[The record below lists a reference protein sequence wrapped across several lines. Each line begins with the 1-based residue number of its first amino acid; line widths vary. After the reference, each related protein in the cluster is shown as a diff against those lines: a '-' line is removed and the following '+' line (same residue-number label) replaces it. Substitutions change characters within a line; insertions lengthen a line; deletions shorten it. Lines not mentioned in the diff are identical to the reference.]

1 MKRWMGRLVLLAV
14 LGVVGFYLWRWLF
27 PDPELEIRRRVQE
40 VAQLASFAN
49 NEGPLAKAANAH
61 KLTTYFSLDATV
73 VVEGSGQPQIR
84 ISGQQ
89 ELLQTA
95 LAARQNLAS
104 LKVEFLDVTV
114 ALSNAKQ
121 AAQVNLTARARVPGE
136 RDELIAELNFFFK
149 KIEGDWLITRVET
162 VRTLSGQARP
172 AGSPPGA

>member
-1 MKRWMGRLVLLAV
+1 MKRWTGRLILLGV
-14 LGVVGFYLWRWLF
+14 LGIAAFYLWRWWF
-27 PDPELEIRRRVQE
+27 PDPELEIRRRLQE
-40 VAQLASFAN
+40 VAQLASFGN
-49 NEGPLAKAANAH
+49 NEDPLAKASNAH
-61 KLTTYFSLDATV
+61 KLTTYFSSDATIL
-73 VVEGSGQPQIR
+73 VEGSGHPQMR

-95 LAARQNLAS
+95 MAARQNLAS

-114 ALSNAKQ
+114 ALASGKQ

-162 VRTLSGQARP
+162 VRTLSAGAAP
-172 AGSPPGA
+172 GGSPPGV